1 MRKLCLKVLQKLL
14 RKPYSEYSNAYVE
27 LTGQDAND
35 YILNAIHNSES
46 GLMVS
51 KWGTIELGTV
61 CTLLRKELN
70 IPIMDIL
77 RGKVP
82 IDEQAQLNWLIKN
95 SGFFPNDIEQARRF
109 CYMALQDSSQIDILG
124 SYLQR
129 EYYIKKYIDKAV
141 KVDLEGYYAP
151 FLWDKPW
158 TMELKGKKVLV
169 VHPFAESIKSQYK
182 KREKLFENP
191 DVLPEFQSLTVIQ
204 AVQSIAGNGENT
216 GFKDWFEA
224 LDYMKQQMDKSDYDV
239 ALIGCGAYGMS
250 LAAHA
255 KRKGKIAIH
264 LAGWTQM
271 LFGIYGKRWLEDQP
285 KYARFV
291 NEYWIKPSANERPK
305 GAEKVEN
312 ACYW

>member
-109 CYMALQDSSQIDILG
+109 CYMVTSPSCPGPASCRSRVGAHRLMLSLVEPWATITKAKLSMGRVSMARKRLPRRGASAVG
-124 SYLQR
+124 SFFSG
-129 EYYIKKYIDKAV
+129 A
-141 KVDLEGYYAP
+141 AS
-151 FLWDKPW
+151 
-158 TMELKGKKVLV
+158 T
-169 VHPFAESIKSQYK
+169 
-182 KREKLFENP
+182 
-191 DVLPEFQSLTVIQ
+191 
-204 AVQSIAGNGENT
+204 AG
-216 GFKDWFEA
+216 
-224 LDYMKQQMDKSDYDV
+224 
-239 ALIGCGAYGMS
+239 
-250 LAAHA
+250 
-255 KRKGKIAIH
+255 R
-264 LAGWTQM
+264 
-271 LFGIYGKRWLEDQP
+271 
-285 KYARFV
+285 
-291 NEYWIKPSANERPK
+291 
-305 GAEKVEN
+305 
-312 ACYW
+312 